1 MLHVVTSSRVLG
13 AYTGESERR
22 LREAFA
28 AAQAD
33 ADAGRTAVVFLDE
46 VGTKS
51 GGILQGVQ
59 RGKGVLPS
67 RSWAGRG
74 PIVALRFCMRVLGM
88 LWGKSEGKGKEWE

>member
-46 VGTKS
+46 VGATGARREMQ
-51 GGILQGVQ
+51 GG
-59 RGKGVLPS
+59 R
-67 RSWAGRG
+67 
-74 PIVALRFCMRVLGM
+74 
-88 LWGKSEGKGKEWE
+88 E